1 MSRDCGLQPAPRWP
15 YRCRV
20 GTYLSWL
27 VYPYGRF
34 VHVLHKHLKW
44 RLHNRTATVI
54 QFGFAWLFALTIL
67 VIWQSGGLGWA
78 LATKNPKGCRK
89 SIPESNNKSD
99 AQNKTKEKSNL
110 PSKGRIAS
118 SLGGLIACLSKARLN
133 LAKKTFSRKEGLV
146 RLPHRS
152 LYSLLELRL
161 LGSQVLD
168 LRLMVVWM
176 LRALPHKVSVPSFK
190 VFFAQVAW
198 PQNSQHETNCGCSK
212 QTGAWQC
219 GHF

>member
-1 MSRDCGLQPAPRWP
+1 M
-15 YRCRV
+15 
-20 GTYLSWL
+20 
-27 VYPYGRF
+27 
-34 VHVLHKHLKW
+34 H
-44 RLHNRTATVI
+44 
-54 QFGFAWLFALTIL
+54 
-67 VIWQSGGLGWA
+67 
-78 LATKNPKGCRK
+78 
-89 SIPESNNKSD
+89 
-99 AQNKTKEKSNL
+99 KTKEKSNL

-176 LRALPHKVSVPSFK
+176 LRALPHKVSVPSLRCSSPRSLGSK
-190 VFFAQVAW
+190 ALNMKRTAAVQ
-198 PQNSQHETNCGCSK
+198 SSK